1 MDLLNPGVAEQLSPY
16 GIRERSYHITSSM
29 PRRWSCLQ
37 VFWWVAVA
45 FALYVVISNYLQ
57 SPIDF
62 TKQTLYADSH
72 DVIEVTTAPQLS
84 FEVSQNPRV
93 VVFYSPYCVSS

>member
-1 MDLLNPGVAEQLSPY
+1 
-16 GIRERSYHITSSM
+16 M